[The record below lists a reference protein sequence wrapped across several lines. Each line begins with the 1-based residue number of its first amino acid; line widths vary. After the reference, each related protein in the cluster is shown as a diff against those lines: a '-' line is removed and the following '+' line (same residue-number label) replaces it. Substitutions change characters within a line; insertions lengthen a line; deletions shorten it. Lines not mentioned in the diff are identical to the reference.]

1 MNLIKRY
8 SFFLV
13 TIFAISTLY
22 IVNKEIG
29 LKAATITLSSFKE
42 MIMVIPPIFILGL
55 LDIWVSKE
63 IMVKYMGEGSGI
75 KGVLIA
81 ILIGSAAAG
90 PLYGAFP
97 VAAVFMKKNVSF
109 KNVVIFMGAWSTT
122 KIPMFLFEVSSLG
135 LKFALTRLI
144 VDIFGIIII
153 AHVLSNLVSKEEL
166 KKLYI
171 NVEKF

>member
-1 MNLIKRY
+1 
-8 SFFLV
+8 
-13 TIFAISTLY
+13 
-22 IVNKEIG
+22 
-29 LKAATITLSSFKE
+29 
-42 MIMVIPPIFILGL
+42 
-55 LDIWVSKE
+55 
-63 IMVKYMGEGSGI
+63 
-75 KGVLIA
+75 
-81 ILIGSAAAG
+81 
-90 PLYGAFP
+90 
-97 VAAVFMKKNVSF
+97 MKKNVSF